1 MITDVVCA
9 TTYLNCFANIN
20 RRIGSIFD
28 FVHPPSLPHPNVRKP
43 FSAYIISSEVKVRYI
58 HMRPSLVLLDAGI
71 TVGADAAAAFVNSL
85 G

>member
-1 MITDVVCA
+1 
-9 TTYLNCFANIN
+9 
-20 RRIGSIFD
+20 
-28 FVHPPSLPHPNVRKP
+28 VHPPSLPHPNVRKP

-58 HMRPSLVLLDAGI
+58 HMRPSLVLLDAGT